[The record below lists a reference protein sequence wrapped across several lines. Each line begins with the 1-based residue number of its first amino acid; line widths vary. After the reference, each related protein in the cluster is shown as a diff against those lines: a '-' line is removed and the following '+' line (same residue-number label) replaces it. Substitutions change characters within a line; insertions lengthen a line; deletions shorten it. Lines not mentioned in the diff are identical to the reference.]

1 MGVKLS
7 QISDG
12 SIEVISRIDDS
23 LDFNEESYGEYLRTL
38 DESKLTFIEG
48 KTPTRFIMRRVL
60 PYKLAQKVQNKQMRL
75 EKGEAQFSLSF
86 MAEEVR
92 CSLTGVKNPDSIPE
106 EEKIKFE
113 KSRDDDGASD
123 DFIAKLIACG
133 IASDLYV
140 ARQSFMS
147 GNKGSADLKKS

>member
-12 SIEVISRIDDS
+12 SIEVIARIDDS
-23 LDFNEESYGEYLRTL
+23 LEYNEDDYQEYLKTL
-38 DESKLTFIEG
+38 DESKLKFVEG
-48 KTPTRFIMRRVL
+48 KSPTKFIMRKVL

-92 CSLTGVKNPDSIPE
+92 CSLTGVKNPDYLPDD
-106 EEKIKFE
+106 EKIKFE

-123 DFIAKLIACG
+123 GLIEKLIACG

-140 ARQSFMS
+140 ARQTFMH
-147 GNKGSADLKKS
+147 GNKGADLKKS

>member
-12 SIEVISRIDDS
+12 SIEVIARIDDA
-23 LDFNEESYGEYLRTL
+23 LNYDEESYGDYLKTL
-38 DESKLTFIEG
+38 DESKLSFIEG
-48 KTPTRFIMRRVL
+48 KNPTKFIMRRVL

-123 DFIAKLIACG
+123 DFIAKLIAAG
-133 IASDLYV
+133 IASDLYL
-140 ARQSFMS
+140 ARQSFMQ
-147 GNKGSADLKKS
+147 GNKGGADLKKS